1 VGNHMINEVPRGI
14 YWVFMLFRGVA
25 GFILPLILLYLI
37 YRFIKKREGEFIQKS
52 ETPIERLK
60 MRLVKGEITRE
71 EYEELKKV
79 IED

>member
-1 VGNHMINEVPRGI
+1 MINEVPRGI